1 MGEVRA
7 LRQQRRNEAEV
18 PGAVLR
24 RLVAIERALQLVESP
39 AMPLVTRR
47 RPLDG

>member
-7 LRQQRRNEAEV
+7 LRQQRRDDAEI
-18 PGAVLR
+18 PTAVLR
-24 RLVAIERALQLVESP
+24 RVDQIARILELVEAP